1 MIKAII
7 ESITE
12 TLVFMWYA
20 LLVNAGI
27 VELIPDDE
35 EETREEDTE

>member
-7 ESITE
+7 NSITD
-12 TLVFMWYA
+12 TIAFMWYA

-35 EETREEDTE
+35 KLEEDVE